1 METYEIVPRVFFGPA
16 YMTFQSEFI
25 NQITHVV
32 NCDNY
37 TSSSSVKAQLKH
49 FLFLESYDDD
59 KFPLLQTHLETLI
72 KYIDSALENS
82 NAKVYIHCY
91 IGMNR
96 SACLAVA
103 YACYK
108 TNKNPEE
115 LIKTLRLHYNN
126 KVLSNEVFV
135 KDLFDLFIF

>member
-1 METYEIVPRVFFGPA
+1 MDPYEIIPRVFFGPA
-16 YMTFQSEFI
+16 DNTFQNEFM

-37 TSSSSVKAQLKH
+37 ALSSSVQAQLKH

-59 KFPLLQTHLETLI
+59 EFPLLQTHFNSLK

-82 NAKVYIHCY
+82 NSKVYIHCY

-108 TNKNPEE
+108 TNISAKE
-115 LIKTLRLHYNN
+115 LIETLRIHYNN

-135 KDLFDLFIF
+135 EDLLKRFI